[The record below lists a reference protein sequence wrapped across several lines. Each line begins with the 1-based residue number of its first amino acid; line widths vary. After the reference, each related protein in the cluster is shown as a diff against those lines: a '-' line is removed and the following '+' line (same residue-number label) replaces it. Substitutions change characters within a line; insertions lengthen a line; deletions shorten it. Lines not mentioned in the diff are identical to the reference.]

1 VRGFSVVSEIRV
13 LTVRLGI
20 EYDGTG
26 FHGWQVQPRDRTV
39 QGEVEEALWRVT
51 GARARIA
58 GAGRTDSGCH
68 AVGQVASVTLN
79 TRLTPERL
87 RAALNAH
94 LPRDV
99 RIVEAAEAE
108 EHFHARFKAMR
119 RAYRYLIVSRPT
131 ALLRHRAWA
140 RPLRAD
146 LEALGRASRPL
157 LGAHDFTSFS
167 KQGGDDGET
176 GCAVTEARWS
186 RRGLVTRF
194 DIVADRF
201 LYTMVRRIVS
211 TVIHA
216 AEDGGGARAIRA
228 ALAARD
234 RRTAMPPAPAHGLY
248 LMRVRYPRLGWLPKE
263 RLDVV
268 G

>member
-1 VRGFSVVSEIRV
+1 MVSETRA

-20 EYDGTG
+20 EYDGTE

-51 GARARIA
+51 GLRVRIA

-68 AVGQVASVTLN
+68 AAGQVASATLN

-87 RAALNAH
+87 KAALNAH

-99 RIVEAAEAE
+99 RILEAVETE
-108 EHFHARFKAMR
+108 ERFHARFQAMR

-131 ALLRHRAWA
+131 ALLRHRAWV
-140 RPLRAD
+140 RPIRAE
-146 LEALGRASRPL
+146 LTALNRASRPL

-176 GCAVTEARWS
+176 GCAVTQVRCS
-186 RRGLVTRF
+186 RRGPLTRF

-216 AEDGGGARAIRA
+216 AEEGGGARAIRA
-228 ALAARD
+228 ALSARD
-234 RRTAMPPAPAHGLY
+234 RRRAEPAAPAHGLY

-263 RLDVV
+263 RMDVV